1 MAQVDSALLRVEAA
15 LGTGESMVMA
25 HEWHGVPGS
34 GIFHSMWNKGISGTI
49 VADEPPLASE
59 LLTIVRETLE
69 TCLPGTWAVTISRPK
84 ESSPDAILTI
94 LAPDGS
100 AARVAVALKRRVDP
114 KDVPQLLDQHGHP
127 EAADRLLVAAPFL
140 GSQTRERLRTAGVS
154 YADATGNLR
163 LELNKPV
170 AIVALDGASVN
181 PWNEARPL
189 HSLKGP
195 TAGRVVRALCDFQP
209 PFGIRELAERSLTSV
224 ATVSRVVALLDRE
237 ALVTRVGRGT
247 VAEVAWAALLRRWTQ
262 DYALTASNTIRN
274 FLEPRGL
281 DALLRKLAAADLRHA
296 VTGSQAAARVAPITP
311 SRLAVIYVDD
321 IEAAA
326 TPLKLRRT
334 ESGANVL
341 LARPYDAVVY
351 DRASG
356 QDGIRYAALT
366 QVVADLLTSPGRGPA
381 EGAELLRWMEG
392 HEHVWRH

>member
-1 MAQVDSALLRVEAA
+1 MTHDVVARCPPSCLW
-15 LGTGESMVMA
+15 SMTVTQ
-25 HEWHGVPGS
+25 EWRSVPGS
-34 GIFHSMWNKGISGTI
+34 GIFHAMRNKGIPGTI
-49 VADEPPLASE
+49 IADEPPLKSE
-59 LLTIVRETLE
+59 LLTILREALKA
-69 TCLPGTWAVTISRPK
+69 CLPAAWDVNISIPK
-84 ESSPDAILTI
+84 EFSPDAILTI
-94 LAPDGS
+94 IAPDGS
-100 AARVAVALKRRVDP
+100 AARVAVEMKRHVDP
-114 KDVPQLLDQHGHP
+114 KDVPQLLDQHSHH
-127 EAADRLLVAAPFL
+127 EAVDRLLVAAPFL
-140 GSQTRERLRTAGVS
+140 GPRTRERLRTAGVN
-154 YADATGNLR
+154 YVDATGNLR

-170 AIVALDGASVN
+170 AVIALDGASVN
-181 PWNEARPL
+181 PWNEPRPL

-209 PFGIRELAERSLTSV
+209 PFGIRELAERSHTSV

-247 VAEVAWAALLRRWTQ
+247 VAEVAWTSLIRRWIQ
-262 DYALTASNTIRN
+262 DYALTTSNTIRN

-296 VTGSQAAARVAPITP
+296 VTSSLAAARVAPITP

-326 TPLKLRRT
+326 TSLKLRRT

-341 LARPYDAVVY
+341 LAGPYDAVVY
-351 DRASG
+351 DRASR
-356 QDGIRYAALT
+356 QDGITYAALT

-381 EGAELLRWMEG
+381 EGEELLRWMER